1 MPRCGV
7 GGGYCIIL
15 NISHCAALPV
25 RRSLPKKVTKIKIKT
40 RSNLMTLLY
49 DDDFIFFFFFFFFE
63 TRLVVRLRVFLP
75 CASSLFSLFVGLVL
89 WRSGFF
95 SESRDSLHP
104 QRCALPGGVI
114 FTPSLSFFFT
124 FYLYKG
130 RQATS
135 VLLTLA
141 LASTNAI

>member
-1 MPRCGV
+1 
-7 GGGYCIIL
+7 
-15 NISHCAALPV
+15 
-25 RRSLPKKVTKIKIKT
+25 
-40 RSNLMTLLY
+40 MTLLY
-49 DDDFIFFFFFFFFE
+49 DDDFVFF
-63 TRLVVRLRVFLP
+63 
-75 CASSLFSLFVGLVL
+75 SSSGGEGNSSSRQIACLSAVCLISLLLFLFVGLVL

-95 SESRDSLHP
+95 SERRDSLHP

-130 RQATS
+130 RQAAS